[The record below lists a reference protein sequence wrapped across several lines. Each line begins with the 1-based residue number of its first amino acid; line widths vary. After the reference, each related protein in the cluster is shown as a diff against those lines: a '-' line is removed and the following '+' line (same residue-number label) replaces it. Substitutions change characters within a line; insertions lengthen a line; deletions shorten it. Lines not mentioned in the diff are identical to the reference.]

1 MNEQRHTDSPP
12 ASIENV
18 LGPLGAAVMRIA
30 YQEGEVTVTTLLPRL
45 RAMQGRESAYT
56 TVLTILSRLYDRGL
70 LARRKAGRQYV
81 YRPVADE
88 AATMSRLSEAA
99 VSDVLSKYGA
109 AALRSFA
116 TRLGELDPYM
126 RAQLLDLA
134 NEAGPE

>member
-1 MNEQRHTDSPP
+1 MDKQRCADSP
-12 ASIENV
+12 AGSIENV

-30 YQEGEVTVTTLLPRL
+30 YEEGEVTVTTLLPRL
-45 RAMQGRESAYT
+45 RAMQGRDSAYT

-70 LARRKAGRQYV
+70 LARRKVGRQYL

-99 VSDVLSKYGA
+99 VSDVLAKYGT

-116 TRLGELDPYM
+116 TRLGELDPSM

-134 NEAGPE
+134 DEAGPE